1 MKRHQQLSP
10 RRFGMLN
17 QQTLQR
23 LRALKLTG
31 MADAF
36 AQQLE
41 QPPTQ
46 QLSFEERLALL
57 VDRERTHRDNRR
69 LQRLLRSAHLKQQA
83 CVEEIDYQAP
93 RGLARAEVASLIS
106 CDWVRSR
113 HNLHITGPTGT
124 GKSWLACA
132 FGHAACRQGLSVRY
146 QRTGRL
152 LDELRIA
159 RGDGSYSKLLR
170 QLARLDLL
178 ILDDFGLK
186 PLAQNERHD
195 LLEVIED
202 RHGSHS
208 TIITSQLPISSWHD
222 YLNDPTVADALLDRL
237 LANAHRLELKGE
249 SLRKTRQKL
258 THREHSK

>member
-1 MKRHQQLSP
+1 
-10 RRFGMLN
+10 MLN

-46 QLSFEERLALL
+46 QLSFEERPALL

-83 CVEEIDYQAP
+83 CVEDIDYQAP
-93 RGLARAEVASLIS
+93 RGLVRAEIASLIS

-132 FGHAACRQGLSVRY
+132 FGHAACRQGLGVRY

-208 TIITSQLPISSWHD
+208 TIITSQLPIGSWHD